1 MSEPLPDRYKLPKI
15 MCFVCKKAV
24 ERIVIDEDEYN
35 MSITITVFC
44 HGSKDAMRLDRINA
58 HQIDEDATGIAFQPD
73 GTELPA
79 PMRSIA
85 HG

>member
-1 MSEPLPDRYKLPKI
+1 MSEPLPDGYKLPSI

-24 ERIVIDEDEYN
+24 ERIVIDEDELN

-44 HGSKDAMRLDRINA
+44 HGSKDEMRLDRKNA
-58 HQIDEDATGIAFQPD
+58 HEIDKDASGIAFQPI
-73 GTELPA
+73 GTGLPA